1 MRSSSHGPEHTPLDI
16 TSANFVSLLGKAYLA
31 VTLGL
36 FFAGLLWASLT
47 MQENAAWVEVVV
59 WAPHADF
66 VAPFVRRRFEVNV
79 AGLMIG
85 WMVAG
90 ALIALYAIRAPF
102 KIRGAAIAQRR
113 LRELEREV
121 LELRT
126 LPLRQQEED
135 EILAAEAHIEA
146 GSKKVM
152 IEKIEIDRRG
162 AQGGRG
168 PLP

>member
-1 MRSSSHGPEHTPLDI
+1 MS
-16 TSANFVSLLGKAYLA
+16 VLGKAYLA

-36 FFAGLLWASLT
+36 LVLGLLWASLT
-47 MQENAAWVEVVV
+47 MQENAAWVEVVLWV
-59 WAPHADF
+59 PRMEPDLF
-66 VAPFVRRRFEVNV
+66 VKRRFEVNV
-79 AGLMIG
+79 AALMMG
-85 WMVAG
+85 WAITGAAG
-90 ALIALYAIRAPF
+90 AFMAIRAPF
-102 KIRGAAIAQRR
+102 KIRAAAIAQRR

-152 IEKIEIDRRG
+152 TEKMRSEARG
-162 AQGGRG
+162 SAGVGGRG
-168 PLP
+168 LAP

>member
-1 MRSSSHGPEHTPLDI
+1 MS
-16 TSANFVSLLGKAYLA
+16 VLGKAYLA

-36 FFAGLLWASLT
+36 LVLGLLWASLT
-47 MQENAAWVEVVV
+47 MQENAAWVEVVLWV
-59 WAPHADF
+59 PRMEPDLF
-66 VAPFVRRRFEVNV
+66 VKRRFEVNV
-79 AGLMIG
+79 AALMMG
-85 WMVAG
+85 WAITGGAG
-90 ALIALYAIRAPF
+90 AFMAIRAPF
-102 KIRGAAIAQRR
+102 KIRAAAIAQRR

-152 IEKIEIDRRG
+152 TEKMRSEARG
-162 AQGGRG
+162 IAGVGGRG
-168 PLP
+168 LAP

>member
-1 MRSSSHGPEHTPLDI
+1 M
-16 TSANFVSLLGKAYLA
+16 LGKAYLA

-36 FFAGLLWASLT
+36 LVLGLLWASLT
-47 MQENAAWVEVVV
+47 MQENAAWVEVVLWV
-59 WAPHADF
+59 PRMGADLM
-66 VAPFVRRRFEVNV
+66 VKRRYEVNV
-79 AGLMIG
+79 AALMMG
-85 WMVAG
+85 WAIAG
-90 ALIALYAIRAPF
+90 AAGAIMAIRAPF
-102 KIRGAAIAQRR
+102 KIRAAAIAQRR

-152 IEKIEIDRRG
+152 TEKMRSEAR
-162 AQGGRG
+162 APGGRG
-168 PLP
+168 LAP